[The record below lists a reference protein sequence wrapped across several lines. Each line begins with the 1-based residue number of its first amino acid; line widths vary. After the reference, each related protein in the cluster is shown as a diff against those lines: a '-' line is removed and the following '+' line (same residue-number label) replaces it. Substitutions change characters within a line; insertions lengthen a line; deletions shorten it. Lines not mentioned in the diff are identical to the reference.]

1 MNDIS
6 RAKAFCIEWTWCVGC
21 KHCWRY
27 ETQYPCSEC
36 LSKSIGPN
44 GPVNYEKEDNNGNG

>member
-6 RAKAFCIEWTWCVGC
+6 RAKAFYIEWTWCVGC

-36 LSKSIGPN
+36 LSKPIGPN
-44 GPVNYEKEDNNGNG
+44 GPVNYEKEDNNGNN